1 MCAFFDNRDKC
12 LGYSAPAKYVV
23 IEKADPVTVTASLN
37 TPQCG
42 FDVKGEIN
50 LSNKLLKYSF
60 NSRRTGSWHL

>member
-1 MCAFFDNRDKC
+1 MQKAVMCAFFDNRDKC

-42 FDVKGEIN
+42 FDV
-50 LSNKLLKYSF
+50 
-60 NSRRTGSWHL
+60 TGKNN